1 VAVREWNDEI
11 IFLHKVR
18 PGGTDRSYGIQVAR
32 LAGLPPAVI
41 ARAKAILGELER
53 ERSGLEAA
61 VGPEPP
67 PEAPAQLGLF
77 PPAHDPL
84 LRELAQ
90 LDTGSITPL
99 QALNLLAEW
108 QQRLK
113 ARP

>member
-1 VAVREWNDEI
+1 
-11 IFLHKVR
+11 
-18 PGGTDRSYGIQVAR
+18 VAR

-61 VGPEPP
+61 VAPEPAAG
-67 PEAPAQLGLF
+67 APAQLGLF

-84 LRELAQ
+84 LRELAA
-90 LDTGSITPL
+90 LDPGAMTPL

>member
-1 VAVREWNDEI
+1 
-11 IFLHKVR
+11 
-18 PGGTDRSYGIQVAR
+18 
-32 LAGLPPAVI
+32 
-41 ARAKAILGELER
+41 
-53 ERSGLEAA
+53 
-61 VGPEPP
+61 VGPQPA

-77 PPAHDPL
+77 PPSHDPL

-90 LDTGSITPL
+90 LDTGAITPL